1 MSELFKWRK
10 IDFLKTLLGT
20 FLFAFAINVFIVPKG
35 LYNGG
40 ILGASELIRSFI
52 LQAFNLHTTF
62 DFSGII
68 NFFINI
74 PLLVYAYN
82 KVSKTFFVR
91 TLYCVLFQTLFL
103 TIIPTTISIS
113 LEETITYVVL
123 GGIIAG
129 IGSGLILS
137 SQASGGG
144 TDIIGIALASKN
156 RNLSVG
162 KVGFICNILVF
173 ITCGITRSV
182 EVMVYSI
189 IFAGILMLVQEKA
202 HDQNVCTSAM
212 IFTKK
217 YPKEIL
223 DYIQK
228 EINRDATTWEG
239 VGVYQ
244 NDKTY
249 VCYVVLSR
257 YELLLLERN
266 IKDIDNEAF
275 LVKHEDVRV
284 NGNFKKKLIKD

>member
-1 MSELFKWRK
+1 MSGIFKWK
-10 IDFLKTLLGT
+10 KTDFLKALLGT
-20 FLFAFAINVFIVPKG
+20 FLFAFALNIFIVPQD

-40 ILGASELIRSFI
+40 ILGVSEIIRSII
-52 LQAFNLHTTF
+52 LQTFNIHTTF

-68 NFFINI
+68 NLFINI
-74 PLLVYAYN
+74 PLLIFAYN

-103 TIIPTTISIS
+103 STIPTNIS
-113 LEETITYVVL
+113 LALDETITNVVL

-144 TDIIGIALASKN
+144 TDIIGIALTSKN

-162 KVGFICNILVF
+162 KVGFMCNVLVF
-173 ITCGITRSV
+173 ITAGIIRSV
-182 EVMVYSI
+182 DTMVYSI
-189 IFAGILMLVQEKA
+189 IYAGVLMFVQEHT

-212 IFTKK
+212 IFTKSK
-217 YPKEIL
+217 PTKIT
-223 DYIQK
+223 DYIK
-228 EINRDATTWEG
+228 NEIDRDATTWEG
-239 VGVYQ
+239 IGLYQ

-257 YELLLLERN
+257 YELQLLERN
-266 IKDIDNEAF
+266 LKDIDEEAF
-275 LVKHEDVRV
+275 MIKDENVKI
-284 NGNFKKKLIKD
+284 NGNFEKKLITK